1 MLLFPES
8 GPTKDFWVY
17 GFTKTVTLH
26 LRSIGPNVQRHMAYF
41 APTNQL
47 SSPRVAVCVLWAVAW
62 TYHSDHLD
70 HVKRHFSLSLDE
82 AVHHTVE
89 GS

>member
-8 GPTKDFWVY
+8 GPQKNFWVKCSL
-17 GFTKTVTLH
+17 KTVTLH
-26 LRSIGPNVQRHMAYF
+26 LRSTSNGTSYF

-47 SSPRVAVCVLWAVAW
+47 SSPRVVVCVLWAVAW
-62 TYHSDHLD
+62 TYHSDH
-70 HVKRHFSLSLDE
+70 VKRLFSLSLDE